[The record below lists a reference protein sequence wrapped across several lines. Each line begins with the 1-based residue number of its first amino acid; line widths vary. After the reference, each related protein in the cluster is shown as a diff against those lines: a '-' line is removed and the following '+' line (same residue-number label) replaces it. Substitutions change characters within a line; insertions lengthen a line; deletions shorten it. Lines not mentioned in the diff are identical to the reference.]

1 MNDLSGSNPAI
12 INAVS
17 QLRTVKSGKDVCD
30 VQLLDWH
37 LTDRQWCEVH
47 CIGAFGVGMSDRAT
61 SALKPDPRG

>member
-30 VQLLDWH
+30 VQLVLIDSGVKPIALVH
-37 LTDRQWCEVH
+37 LVSE
-47 CIGAFGVGMSDRAT
+47 
-61 SALKPDPRG
+61 